1 MSTFDSAESQRRV
14 HIIDDLLGAVL
25 VLAALGFALL
35 LELTRRQ
42 ICAVY
47 QLAFVLCAFCSF
59 FIIGGIIDHHLT
71 DEQLTAALYGSY
83 LSSSLT
89 TSYVYLPIMA
99 ALGVSFAALVQL
111 SLCSCQCCCLVGA
124 ASVAHSHCFA
134 ARIRAN
140 LSLYTTSFIALTGAI
155 GARLNARLRESAIN
169 PHGGTVHWTLLRAPY
184 FLAMAHIGSL
194 LFVALKLFLQHVRSN
209 SLGIF
214 AKVSCIHKMLLLQAD
229 KTPVH
234 SGAVEAPL
242 NRSPTPTQD
251 LTRPPPASKKV
262 PPKYPLLD
270 KKANQARSPTNS
282 SAAVALADALA
293 ARSGRRELQQSVP
306 TSPDRIPRPNNND
319 GDVSSLI
326 SSDSESDDEVLQPVF
341 KSVAAAA
348 AAAIR
353 SGSPRPS
360 LYSGYS
366 SSPPASPTSS
376 IGSSLSTS
384 PIARARAKMYR
395 NGTGASEV
403 SWSDYEDTIDRLSA
417 RDYYSDRPS
426 TASST
431 STVSLHGLRRRV
443 NAANNLSMVRS
454 AQLPQLVESR
464 MEAPSASPW
473 ITCVDPASGSSYY
486 YNQQTGE
493 SRWDLA

>member
-1 MSTFDSAESQRRV
+1 MSAFDSPEGHRRV

-47 QLAFVLCAFCSF
+47 QLAFILCAFSTF
-59 FIIGGIIDHHLT
+59 FIIGGIVDHHLT
-71 DEQLTAALYGSY
+71 DEQLTLALYGSY

-124 ASVAHSHCFA
+124 ASVTHGHCFA

-140 LSLYTTSFIALTGAI
+140 MSLYTTSFVALSGAM

-169 PHGGTVHWTLLRAPY
+169 PEGGTVHWTMLRAPF
-184 FLAMAHIGSL
+184 FLAIAHIGSL
-194 LFVALKLFLQHVRSN
+194 LFVTLKLFLQH
-209 SLGIF
+209 F
-214 AKVSCIHKMLLLQAD
+214 LLD
-229 KTPVH
+229 RVPPTT
-234 SGAVEAPL
+234 VE
-242 NRSPTPTQD
+242 D
-251 LTRPPPASKKV
+251 LTRPPQA
-262 PPKYPLLD
+262 PK
-270 KKANQARSPTNS
+270 KKANQTRKPTTS
-282 SAAVALADALA
+282 SAATALADAMA
-293 ARSGRRELQQSVP
+293 ARGGQRRELQLQSP
-306 TSPDRIPRPNNND
+306 GSPDRTEHSNNND

-341 KSVAAAA
+341 KTVAAAA
-348 AAAIR
+348 AAAGGR
-353 SGSPRPS
+353 AGSPRRS
-360 LYSGYS
+360 VHSGYT

-376 IGSSLSTS
+376 IGSTLSTS
-384 PIARARAKMYR
+384 PIARSRAMLYR
-395 NGTGASEV
+395 AGSNTSE
-403 SWSDYEDTIDRLSA
+403 SAWSDYEDTMDRLSA

-443 NAANNLSMVRS
+443 NAANNSSMTMD
-454 AQLPQLVESR
+454 PMSR
-464 MEAPSASPW
+464 RNSPSITQFADPRRHTPSESPW
-473 ITCVDPASGSSYY
+473 IPCVDPASGSTYY
-486 YNQQTGE
+486 YNQETGE
-493 SRWDLA
+493 SRWDLV

>member
-1 MSTFDSAESQRRV
+1 MSTFDSAEGQRRV

-25 VLAALGFALL
+25 VLAALGFVLL

-47 QLAFVLCAFCSF
+47 QLAFVLCAFCTF
-59 FIIGGIIDHHLT
+59 FIFGGIVDHHLT
-71 DEQLTAALYGSY
+71 NEQLTLALYGSY
-83 LSSSLT
+83 LSNSLS

-99 ALGVSFAALVQL
+99 ALGVSFVALVQL

-124 ASVAHSHCFA
+124 ASVAHGHCFS

-140 LSLYTTSFIALTGAI
+140 TSLYTTSFIALTGAI
-155 GARLNARLRESAIN
+155 GARLNARLRASAIN
-169 PHGGTVHWTLLRAPY
+169 PDGGTVHWTMLRAPF

-194 LFVALKLFLQHVRSN
+194 LFVALKLFLQH
-209 SLGIF
+209 F
-214 AKVSCIHKMLLLQAD
+214 LL
-229 KTPVH
+229 H
-234 SGAVEAPL
+234 RAP
-242 NRSPTPTQD
+242 SPTIEDITH
-251 LTRPPPASKKV
+251 PPLAPKK
-262 PPKYPLLD
+262 
-270 KKANQARSPTNS
+270 KKTNQARNPTTS
-282 SAAVALADALA
+282 SAAVALANALA
-293 ARSGRRELQQSVP
+293 ARAGQRRDLQILTP
-306 TSPDRIPRPNNND
+306 KSPDRTGHPNNND

-341 KSVAAAA
+341 KSVEA
-348 AAAIR
+348 AAAIGAR
-353 SGSPRPS
+353 TISV
-360 LYSGYS
+360 YSGYS

-395 NGTGASEV
+395 NNVSVASESV
-403 SWSDYEDTIDRLSA
+403 TWSDYEDTIDRLST

-443 NAANNLSMVRS
+443 AGTTNSSMVHRIPTPM
-454 AQLPQLVESR
+454 ARPQLVETKRQMSS
-464 MEAPSASPW
+464 ESPW
-473 ITCVDPASGSSYY
+473 VPCVDPASGSTYY

-493 SRWDLA
+493 SRWDLPSSNKGSIV

>member
-1 MSTFDSAESQRRV
+1 MSTFDSTESQRRV

-59 FIIGGIIDHHLT
+59 FIIGGIVDHHLT
-71 DEQLTAALYGSY
+71 DEQLTVALYGSY

-89 TSYVYLPIMA
+89 TSYVYLPILA
-99 ALGVSFAALVQL
+99 ALGISFAALVQL

-194 LFVALKLFLQHVRSN
+194 LFVALKLFLQH
-209 SLGIF
+209 
-214 AKVSCIHKMLLLQAD
+214 AD
-229 KTPVH
+229 KTPTH
-234 SGAVEAPL
+234 LRALESP
-242 NRSPTPTQD
+242 RSHVPTTSQD
-251 LTRPPPASKKV
+251 LTRPPPAPKKI
-262 PPKYPLLD
+262 PTKHSSLA
-270 KKANQARSPTNS
+270 KKTNQARSPTNS
-282 SAAVALADALA
+282 SAAVALADAIA
-293 ARSGRRELQQSVP
+293 ARSGRRELQLSASTP
-306 TSPDRIPRPNNND
+306 PDRIARPNNND

-326 SSDSESDDEVLQPVF
+326 SSDSESDDEVLEPVF
-341 KSVAAAA
+341 KSVAVAAA
-348 AAAIR
+348 AAVR

-395 NGTGASEV
+395 NGSGTSEV
-403 SWSDYEDTIDRLSA
+403 SWSDYENTIDRLSA

-443 NAANNLSMVRS
+443 NTANNPSMVRRNLPT

-464 MEAPSASPW
+464 MEGPSASPW
-473 ITCVDPASGSSYY
+473 ITCVDPVSGSSYY

>member
-1 MSTFDSAESQRRV
+1 MNTFDSSEAQRRV

-47 QLAFVLCAFCSF
+47 QLAFILCVLCTF
-59 FIIGGIIDHHLT
+59 FIIGGIVDHHLT
-71 DEQLTAALYGSY
+71 NEQLTLALYGSY

-99 ALGVSFAALVQL
+99 ALGVSLAALVQL

-124 ASVAHSHCFA
+124 ASVAHGHCFA

-140 LSLYTTSFIALTGAI
+140 MSLYATSFVALTGAI

-169 PHGGTVHWTLLRAPY
+169 PDGGTVHWTMLRAPF

-194 LFVALKLFLQHVRSN
+194 LFVALKLFLQH
-209 SLGIF
+209 
-214 AKVSCIHKMLLLQAD
+214 AD
-229 KTPVH
+229 KTPVTSPR
-234 SGAVEAPL
+234 SGFLIERVPPPTTVE
-242 NRSPTPTQD
+242 D
-251 LTRPPPASKKV
+251 LTRPPPAPKKL
-262 PPKYPLLD
+262 PPMYSSVE
-270 KKANQARSPTNS
+270 KKTNQARSPANS

-293 ARSGRRELQQSVP
+293 ARGQRRGLQLP
-306 TSPDRIPRPNNND
+306 APASPAQTDRSNNND

-341 KSVAAAA
+341 KSAAAA
-348 AAAIR
+348 AAVAGGR
-353 SGSPRPS
+353 ASSPRRS
-360 LYSGYS
+360 VYSGYS
-366 SSPPASPTSS
+366 TSPPASPTSS

-384 PIARARAKMYR
+384 PIARSRAMLYR
-395 NGTGASEV
+395 TGSATSESV
-403 SWSDYEDTIDRLSA
+403 SWSDFEDTMERLTA

-431 STVSLHGLRRRV
+431 STASLQGLRRRAA
-443 NAANNLSMVRS
+443 AANSSSMSMARRNS
-454 AQLPQLVESR
+454 PSTSR
-464 MEAPSASPW
+464 RPNPSESPW
-473 ITCVDPASGSSYY
+473 IPCTDPASGSTYY

-493 SRWDLA
+493 SRWDLV

>member
-1 MSTFDSAESQRRV
+1 MSTFDSVESQRRV
-14 HIIDDLLGAVL
+14 HIINDLLGAVL

-59 FIIGGIIDHHLT
+59 FIIGGIVDHHLT
-71 DEQLTAALYGSY
+71 DEQLTVALYGSY

-99 ALGVSFAALVQL
+99 ALGVSFAAMVQL
-111 SLCSCQCCCLVGA
+111 SLCSCPCCCLVGA
-124 ASVAHSHCFA
+124 ASVAHGHCFA

-140 LSLYTTSFIALTGAI
+140 LSLYTTSFLALTGAI
-155 GARLNARLRESAIN
+155 GARLNARLRDSAIN
-169 PHGGTVHWTLLRAPY
+169 PDGGTVHWTLLRAPY

-194 LFVALKLFLQHVRSN
+194 LFVALKLFLQH
-209 SLGIF
+209 
-214 AKVSCIHKMLLLQAD
+214 AD

-234 SGAVEAPL
+234 SRAVEFPL
-242 NRSPTPTQD
+242 HRVPTTIQN
-251 LTRPPPASKKV
+251 LTRPPPAPAPKTV
-262 PPKYPLLD
+262 PPKYSSLE
-270 KKANQARSPTNS
+270 KKTNQARSPTNS

-293 ARSGRRELQQSVP
+293 ARSGRRELQLSAP
-306 TSPDRIPRPNNND
+306 TSPDRIARPNNNG

-341 KSVAAAA
+341 KSAAAA
-348 AAAIR
+348 AAAAVR

-384 PIARARAKMYR
+384 PITRARAKMYR
-395 NGTGASEV
+395 SGGGVSEV

-431 STVSLHGLRRRV
+431 STASLHGLRRRV
-443 NAANNLSMVRS
+443 NAANNPSMVRRNLPFA

-464 MEAPSASPW
+464 MESPASPW

-493 SRWDLA
+493 SRWDLV